1 LPGDDL
7 CFRVE
12 KLTTYNITRT
22 QIVPSSTPHR
32 TLDFVGTIGQ
42 LNGPKSQ
49 LTNNIW
55 LRCDFLSFWTEKLLG
70 LAGPNLLVIAT
81 SEASRP
87 RAISTRCIKS
97 VLGVIQIGFEPS

>member
-7 CFRVE
+7 
-12 KLTTYNITRT
+12 LTTLLELRSFPRRRHIA
-22 QIVPSSTPHR
+22 P
-32 TLDFVGTIGQ
+32 LDFIGTIGQ

-55 LRCDFLSFWTEKLLG
+55 LHCHFLSFWAEKLLG

-81 SEASRP
+81 SVAPARSAPDR
-87 RAISTRCIKS
+87 RVDVVVRIKS